1 MLSCTNQQPE
11 KPKPCGRFSTRT
23 SSSSWKHGRCQ
34 DSPLWW
40 QGLLGCS
47 WTAALS
53 LSDPRVAEQLVASLC
68 WFLGVLT
75 SSLYI
80 RDRWLRYFSGCCG
93 ARSRWRCRKKVLVAV
108 LDRGTGWEVWSRV
121 STWVLLV
128 HQIAFA
134 IRGPCPSSI
143 GTWFWEGRSG
153 KVLSEVSFDVH
164 LGWCVW
170 VSVCR
175 FFGFVL
181 GGNRFLQLNDAKV
194 KFRVCCCFASSSRPC
209 GAVDTLSPS
218 ST

>member
-108 LDRGTGWEVWSRV
+108 PWSRN
-121 STWVLLV
+121 WLGGLV
-128 HQIAFA
+128 KGVDVGVAGSPNSF
-134 IRGPCPSSI
+134 RYKGS
-143 GTWFWEGRSG
+143 
-153 KVLSEVSFDVH
+153 LSFKYRDV
-164 LGWCVW
+164 
-170 VSVCR
+170 
-175 FFGFVL
+175 VL
-181 GGNRFLQLNDAKV
+181 GRAVWQ
-194 KFRVCCCFASSSRPC
+194 
-209 GAVDTLSPS
+209 GAVWGVVWCSLGGVYGWVYADFLDSF
-218 ST
+218 